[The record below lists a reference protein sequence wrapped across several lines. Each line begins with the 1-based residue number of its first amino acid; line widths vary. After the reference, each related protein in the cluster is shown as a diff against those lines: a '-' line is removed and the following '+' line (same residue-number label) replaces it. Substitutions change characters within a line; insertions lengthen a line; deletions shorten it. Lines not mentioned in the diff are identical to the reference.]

1 MFSVEARHLLDG
13 MAQWSLEADTASF
26 NALCVGCEGSV
37 LVRASESWGREERK
51 KQGNCFTVFFFVNCW
66 SQNDSEKDWVSEHR
80 CGFLG
85 TNVD

>member
-1 MFSVEARHLLDG
+1 
-13 MAQWSLEADTASF
+13 MAWRSGRWKRIRPASMR
-26 NALCVGCEGSV
+26 SV
-37 LVRASESWGREERK
+37 LVAKGASWFVLQKVGEGRKGRNR
-51 KQGNCFTVFFFVNCW
+51 GTVLQFFFVNCW